1 MQAVWLREL
10 PDIIVTASRFAVHLK
25 SGALTLNDRLDTLV
39 IDEADLVLSF
49 GGEDDIREIIDY
61 VPKTVQ
67 TMLMSNII

>member
-1 MQAVWLREL
+1 MPGKVVPTTVLSPALGVWLSSL
-10 PDIIVTASRFAVHLK
+10 DDS
-25 SGALTLNDRLDTLV
+25 LDTLV

-67 TMLMSNII
+67 TMLMSA